1 MSGDGLQGA
10 GEDGGESGR
19 GTGVSREGLH
29 RRERTKLRR
38 EYEQKLRRLV
48 SKVCCIEK
56 KFVQGEKTFSENFFA
71 NF

>member
-1 MSGDGLQGA
+1 MDCRVQVKMAENLAEELASHVKDSID
-10 GEDGGESGR
+10 E
-19 GTGVSREGLH
+19 RE
-29 RRERTKLRR
+29 TKLRR

-56 KFVQGEKTFSENFFA
+56 KCVQGEKTFSENFFA

>member
-29 RRERTKLRR
+29 RRERNQTSQGVRA
-38 EYEQKLRRLV
+38 ETE
-48 SKVCCIEK
+48 KV
-56 KFVQGEKTFSENFFA
+56 G
-71 NF
+71 

>member
-1 MSGDGLQGA
+1 MDCRVQVKMAENLAEELASHVKDSID
-10 GEDGGESGR
+10 E
-19 GTGVSREGLH
+19 RE
-29 RRERTKLRR
+29 TKLRR

-56 KFVQGEKTFSENFFA
+56 KIVQGEKKFAENFFA